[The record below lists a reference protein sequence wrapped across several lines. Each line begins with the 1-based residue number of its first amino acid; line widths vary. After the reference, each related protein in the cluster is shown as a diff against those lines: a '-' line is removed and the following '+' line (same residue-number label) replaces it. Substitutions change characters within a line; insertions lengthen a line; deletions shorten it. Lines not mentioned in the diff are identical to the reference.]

1 MPNFPLI
8 RRRILPTLL
17 FCASLPGLWLGLQT
31 KKPDSIHP
39 AASSRQRWNAY
50 DDRSKGG
57 SSRCEVFAA
66 RDTLRA
72 AIRTGPSPDAYWG
85 IEWEPTPQ
93 GHSSL
98 SQWSW
103 KSRDS
108 LIFLWKARHATQQR
122 IFLCSYDPA
131 MTSPS
136 DPLSRRYLTAD
147 LPIDREWSRSA
158 ISLSDLEPPAWWLA
172 LRPGLPHPRKPFL
185 RSVLALQ
192 IGPSS
197 GMVGVDDTIE
207 IASIEHK
214 SGTNVPL
221 LAVLSCLGLLGGLI
235 LAFLPRPRTAPE
247 AAATH
252 PAITPL
258 EPRSLVTPPPDL
270 ERLNHFLAD
279 NYCREDL
286 DLATVATELALPL
299 RRITNLLNGNGESFK
314 ATLNR
319 LRLQEARRLLLE
331 TDLQVS
337 EIAFKVGYGNVSHFN
352 RVFRERFETAP
363 GALRAALQNP
373 SNPVQNL
380 QTGESDKDP
389 NEIN

>member
-1 MPNFPLI
+1 
-8 RRRILPTLL
+8 
-17 FCASLPGLWLGLQT
+17 
-31 KKPDSIHP
+31 
-39 AASSRQRWNAY
+39 
-50 DDRSKGG
+50 
-57 SSRCEVFAA
+57 
-66 RDTLRA
+66 
-72 AIRTGPSPDAYWG
+72 
-85 IEWEPTPQ
+85 
-93 GHSSL
+93 
-98 SQWSW
+98 
-103 KSRDS
+103 
-108 LIFLWKARHATQQR
+108 
-122 IFLCSYDPA
+122 
-131 MTSPS
+131 
-136 DPLSRRYLTAD
+136 
-147 LPIDREWSRSA
+147 
-158 ISLSDLEPPAWWLA
+158 
-172 LRPGLPHPRKPFL
+172 
-185 RSVLALQ
+185 
-192 IGPSS
+192 
-197 GMVGVDDTIE
+197 MVGVDDTIE